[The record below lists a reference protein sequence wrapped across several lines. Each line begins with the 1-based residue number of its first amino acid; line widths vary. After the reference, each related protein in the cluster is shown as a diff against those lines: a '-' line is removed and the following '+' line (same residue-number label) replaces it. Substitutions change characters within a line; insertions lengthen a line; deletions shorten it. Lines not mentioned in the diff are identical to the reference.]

1 METIERFPFI
11 QGKTRFVSFHPTQQ
25 RQKSNELALIP
36 EQIIFNDDS
45 SVGRTED
52 IVLIRRKVYFLDI

>member
-11 QGKTRFVSFHPTQQ
+11 QGKTRFCIPTQQ